1 MLKQTEDK
9 TIDKLNEFLKNM
21 TMSITSYATNYSG
34 LGITKEENHI
44 ENLDSWLDFKW
55 NFLKY
60 VVEQNQ
66 NDSNYRLYKT
76 FFNNK
81 DNKSKILAIIIPGTA
96 KQLDIAFRMLVWC
109 LKISKESKIN
119 VTEIYD
125 KLNNNQT
132 VELKADNDFIKFCKG
147 MYRWSQPGLNMTE
160 MFKGSLFSQAVS
172 SFFNE
177 NQFEQVKYVFKNVQY
192 IKCNDEEFKEVQK
205 ILLGLELDYDPEL
218 EKENIQLLKFKERN
232 EIIEVHESKKKTDQT
247 TNPCMAPAIIGIFLP
262 IVPSIVF
269 IINMANKDKLK
280 QDIAVITILIIVGLI
295 PIVSAIVFG
304 ILAYQ
309 CEKIIN
315 DNYNKPPG
323 GGVDYNDNKESRN
336 DKSEDN
342 SKKKEEKDNQ
352 FEDQGSD
359 NSSDLSFSDNDEQDE
374 L

>member
-1 MLKQTEDK
+1 
-9 TIDKLNEFLKNM
+9 
-21 TMSITSYATNYSG
+21 
-34 LGITKEENHI
+34 
-44 ENLDSWLDFKW
+44 
-55 NFLKY
+55 
-60 VVEQNQ
+60 
-66 NDSNYRLYKT
+66 
-76 FFNNK
+76 
-81 DNKSKILAIIIPGTA
+81 
-96 KQLDIAFRMLVWC
+96 
-109 LKISKESKIN
+109 
-119 VTEIYD
+119 
-125 KLNNNQT
+125 
-132 VELKADNDFIKFCKG
+132 
-147 MYRWSQPGLNMTE
+147 
-160 MFKGSLFSQAVS
+160 
-172 SFFNE
+172 
-177 NQFEQVKYVFKNVQY
+177 
-192 IKCNDEEFKEVQK
+192 
-205 ILLGLELDYDPEL
+205 
-218 EKENIQLLKFKERN
+218 
-232 EIIEVHESKKKTDQT
+232 
-247 TNPCMAPAIIGIFLP
+247 MAPAIIGIFLP

-315 DNYNKPPG
+315 DNYNKTPG

>member
-1 MLKQTEDK
+1 MLKQTEDE
-9 TIDKLNEFLKNM
+9 TIDNLNGFLKNM
-21 TMSITSYATNYSG
+21 TMGITSYATNYSG

-147 MYRWSQPGLNMTE
+147 MYRWSQPDLNMTE